1 MGTDWAVHARQ
12 VLRRAGHHRGAA
24 RERLIDLLA
33 RQDCAL
39 SALEIEDGLRSGSAG
54 GGAVGGSAV
63 GGSAVGGSAGGGSAG
78 GGSVCAGSSSGERPV
93 GRASVYRAL
102 ELLHDHDLVSRLDL
116 GDGVARYEPVDPG
129 GEHHHHHLVCDQCG
143 QLVPF
148 DDLALERSINQ
159 LSRRLGFD
167 TKEHEVTLRGNCPA
181 CR

>member
-1 MGTDWAVHARQ
+1 MASVEHEVGTDWAIYARQ

-39 SALEIEDGLRSGSAG
+39 SALEIEDGLRSTG
-54 GGAVGGSAV
+54 
-63 GGSAVGGSAGGGSAG
+63 
-78 GGSVCAGSSSGERPV
+78 AGSGTGGDRPV

-102 ELLHDHDLVSRLDL
+102 ELLHDHDLVTRLDL
-116 GDGVARYEPVDPG
+116 GDGVARYEPADPG
-129 GEHHHHHLVCDQCG
+129 GEHHHHHLLCEQCG

-148 DDLALERSINQ
+148 DDPALERSINQ
-159 LSRRLGFD
+159 LSRRLGFV
-167 TKEHEVTLRGNCPA
+167 TKDHEVTLRGNCPD

>member
-1 MGTDWAVHARQ
+1 MLGDVGHEIDTEWAVHARQ

-39 SALEIEDGLRSGSAG
+39 SALELEDGLRSVSAG
-54 GGAVGGSAV
+54 GR
-63 GGSAVGGSAGGGSAG
+63 
-78 GGSVCAGSSSGERPV
+78 ERPV

-102 ELLHDHDLVSRLDL
+102 ELLHDHELVSRLDL

-148 DDLALERSINQ
+148 DDPALERSINQ
-159 LSRRLGFD
+159 LSRRLGFV
-167 TKEHEVTLRGNCPA
+167 TKDHEVTLRGNCPD

>member
-1 MGTDWAVHARQ
+1 MSTDWAVHARQ

-39 SALEIEDGLRSGSAG
+39 SALEIEDGLRDAG
-54 GGAVGGSAV
+54 AE
-63 GGSAVGGSAGGGSAG
+63 AGD
-78 GGSVCAGSSSGERPV
+78 RPV

-102 ELLHDHDLVSRLDL
+102 ELLHDHDLITRLDV
-116 GDGVARYEPVDPG
+116 GDGVARYEPADPE
-129 GEHHHHHLVCDQCG
+129 GEHHHHHLVCERCG

-148 DDLALERSINQ
+148 DDPALERSINQ
-159 LSRRLGFD
+159 LSRRLGFV
-167 TKEHEVTLRGNCPA
+167 TKDHEVTLRGNCPE

>member
-1 MGTDWAVHARQ
+1 MLGGVEQQTDTEWAVHARQ

-33 RQDCAL
+33 GQDCAL
-39 SALEIEDGLRSGSAG
+39 SALEIEDGLRDLST
-54 GGAVGGSAV
+54 
-63 GGSAVGGSAGGGSAG
+63 
-78 GGSVCAGSSSGERPV
+78 GERPV

-102 ELLHDHDLVSRLDL
+102 ELLHDHDLISRLDL

-148 DDLALERSINQ
+148 DDPALERSINQ
-159 LSRRLGFD
+159 LSRRLGFV
-167 TKEHEVTLRGNCPA
+167 TKDHEVTLRGNCPD

>member
-1 MGTDWAVHARQ
+1 MLGGVEQQNGSEWAVHARQ

-39 SALEIEDGLRSGSAG
+39 SALEIEDGLRSAG
-54 GGAVGGSAV
+54 AGA
-63 GGSAVGGSAGGGSAG
+63 
-78 GGSVCAGSSSGERPV
+78 GERAV

-116 GDGVARYEPVDPG
+116 GDGVARFEPVDPG
-129 GEHHHHHLVCDQCG
+129 GEHHHHHLVCDRCG

-148 DDLALERSINQ
+148 DDPALERSISQ
-159 LSRRLGFD
+159 LSRRLGFV
-167 TKEHEVTLRGNCPA
+167 TKEHEVTLRGNCPD

>member
-54 GGAVGGSAV
+54 GGAVGGR
-63 GGSAVGGSAGGGSAG
+63 AGGGGAG
-78 GGSVCAGSSSGERPV
+78 GGGAVGDGAGSSSGERPV

-167 TKEHEVTLRGNCPA
+167 TKDHEVTLRGNCPA